1 MVKIQFQNYRKY
13 GFLVVMILMI
23 NLFIS
28 LYSPSISKDVP
39 TITTVYEINN
49 ENIPNP
55 ERGFYAASSPLTNEP
70 APPLQM
76 SELQEVKS
84 RNMTLLR
91 RYYLISEFRD
101 QPISQSF
108 LQMLAHD
115 FEIVREAGIKLIP
128 RFGYNWIGGGS
139 DATKNRILSHL
150 EQLKP
155 LLEANYDVIAYME
168 AGFIGNWGEW
178 HTSSNGLDKNPEDRR
193 EILFKL
199 LSVLPSQ
206 RMVTLRY
213 AHYKRSA
220 FNNENPL
227 TPDQAFNGTYQ
238 ARTGAQN
245 QCFLADIDD
254 WGTYNSIDPVEVE
267 RQKRFLNLDNRYV
280 VQGGEVCNSSKY
292 DDCPNA
298 LHELSRM
305 HWSTLNSDV
314 YDGKEVLH
322 DWEAQGCM
330 DEIKRR
336 LGYRFRF
343 LKSEIPE
350 RVNPGG
356 TFSMKF
362 TIVNDGWASPY
373 NPRGLEV
380 ILRNQKTGNEY
391 YLPVNENPR
400 KWMPGNTKTINV
412 VGGIPITISSGK
424 YEVLLNLP
432 DPTSKLYNRP
442 EYSIRLANHN
452 LWESTTGYNS
462 FLASVFI
469 DSTKV
474 ESELSKDKFFR
485 YRN

>member
-1 MVKIQFQNYRKY
+1 MQLQNYRKY
-13 GFLVVMILMI
+13 GFLIVMILII

-28 LYSPSISKDVP
+28 LYSPSISKDVS
-39 TITTVYEINN
+39 TITTEYEISYD
-49 ENIPNP
+49 ENLSNP
-55 ERGFYAASSPLTNEP
+55 ERGFYAASSPFTNEP
-70 APPLQM
+70 APPLQL

-84 RNMTLLR
+84 LNMTLLR
-91 RYYLISEFRD
+91 RYYLLSEFRN

-108 LQMLAHD
+108 LQMLDYD
-115 FEIVREAGIKLIP
+115 FEMAREAGIKLIP
-128 RFGYNWIGGGS
+128 RFGYNWIGGGP
-139 DATKNRILSHL
+139 DATKDRILSHL
-150 EQLKP
+150 EQLQP
-155 LLEANYDVIAYME
+155 ILEANYDVISYLE

-213 AHYKRSA
+213 AHHKRDA

-227 TPDQAFNGTYQ
+227 TPEQAFNETYR

-254 WGTYNSIDPVEVE
+254 WGTYNSIDMDEIDK
-267 RQKRFLNLDNRYV
+267 QKRFLNLDNRYV
-280 VQGGEVCNSSKY
+280 VQGGEVCHSSKY

-298 LHELSRM
+298 LNELSRM

-314 YDGKEVLH
+314 FDGKEVLH
-322 DWEAQGCM
+322 GWESQGCM
-330 DEIKRR
+330 DEIKGR
-336 LGYRFRF
+336 LGYRFRL

-350 RVNPGG
+350 TVNPGG
-356 TFSMKF
+356 TFSMNF
-362 TIVNDGWASPY
+362 TIINDGWASPY

-380 ILRNQKTGNEY
+380 ILRNQITGDEY
-391 YLPVNENPR
+391 YLSVTEDPR
-400 KWMPGNTKTINV
+400 MWMPGNTKTINV
-412 VGGIPITISSGK
+412 VGGIPVTISPGK

-442 EYSIRLANHN
+442 EYSIRLANLN
-452 LWESTTGYNS
+452 VWESTTGYNS
-462 FLASVFI
+462 LLASVSI
-469 DSTKV
+469 DSTQV
-474 ESELSKDKFFR
+474 ESTLLKDNFFR
-485 YRN
+485 SRN